1 MTQSSP
7 TYVPHPLIILALA
20 FMVGIV
26 GVQKSSLPTAPSIL
40 VTAAFSLLAVLCLSW
55 RRFLAAGVFLCLA
68 FSFAGATLTVVD
80 RHKHANDLG
89 VLLDQGA
96 VLAGE
101 PLELTGVLEQ
111 QPEAA
116 SGSFYL
122 ILRVEDLKAN
132 GNSRPVV
139 GMVSLFLPLSD
150 ELAVAAFNRLEL
162 RYGTRI
168 RALAT
173 LRREDTFRNPGGSS
187 FKESLERK
195 GLAASG
201 LIKSPFLI
209 QRLNHQNVALPLAW
223 LYNWRQRLLHEF
235 NTHFAP
241 ETAGVLNAS
250 VLGNRYF
257 LSHAASERLREGGT
271 FHVLVISGLHI
282 SFIGGLVLLLARK
295 VFARR
300 LTQFVLSAVVLWSYS
315 LAVGAEAS
323 VVRAALMF
331 TLVAFAPVVARRAAS
346 LNALGAAA
354 LVLLAL
360 RPGDLFDPSFQ
371 LTFLSVAAIVV
382 FAWPLL
388 RRMSEI
394 GSWRP
399 TRASP
404 YPPSCPRWLRVL
416 SEALFWEEK
425 KWLRE
430 LPTLNYR
437 YRLFKTPWAR
447 RLERFHLQTFLRYGF
462 AVVLVSV
469 CVQITML
476 PLLVLYFHRLS
487 ISGLVLNIGVSV
499 LMALMIFTG
508 LTVVLI
514 AQISLSAIAPLV
526 SLANGLQWLMVHGV
540 DPFTHIGIASLR
552 LPEYTGYAAA
562 VYGGF
567 FLPLVSL
574 AFGVARW
581 KPLCAPGS
589 GALDMR
595 FRRLMSLAAL
605 AQAALVAVI
614 VFHPFSASGSAGL
627 LHVDFL
633 DVGQGDAA
641 LITMPD
647 GSTLLVDGG
656 GRPEFKRTTDSD
668 SAPSF
673 VRDTRS
679 IGDAVVSEY
688 LWWRG
693 LDHVDYLLATH
704 ADADHIDGLNDI
716 ARNFRVRAALL
727 ARTPANDPEFT
738 KLAETLR
745 QESIPLQLIG
755 AGDTL
760 AFGPVQTRVLW
771 PLADD
776 NVQSRSGNNDSVVL
790 QMEFGDRKLLLLADI
805 ESKAELAL
813 LSGETRTALRAD
825 VVKVAHHGSRTSS
838 SEGFVKAVSPKIAI
852 ISVGRRSM
860 FGHPHAEVVQRWNAV
875 GAETLTTGEKGTIT
889 ITTDGRELKVT
900 RFVQ

>member
-1 MTQSSP
+1 M
-7 TYVPHPLIILALA
+7 ILAVAL
-20 FMVGIV
+20 MVGIV
-26 GVQKSSLPTAPSIL
+26 GVQKSSLPAAPL
-40 VTAAFSLLAVLCLSW
+40 VFAAAALSLLSVTCLLL
-55 RRFLAAGVFLCLA
+55 RRLLAAGAFLCLA
-68 FSFAGATLTVVD
+68 FSFAGATLAVVD
-80 RHKHANDLG
+80 QHRHSNDLG

-96 VLAGE
+96 IIAGE
-101 PLELTGVLEQ
+101 PLEFTGVLEQ

-116 SGSFYL
+116 PGSFYL

-132 GNSRPVV
+132 NGSRLVV
-139 GMVSLFLPLSD
+139 GMVSLLLPVSD
-150 ELAVAAFNRLEL
+150 ELAAGAFNRLEL

-173 LRREDTFRNPGGSS
+173 LRREDAFRNPGGSS
-187 FKESLERK
+187 FKEYLERR

-209 QRLNHQNVALPLAW
+209 QRLNDHDVWRPLAW
-223 LYNWRQRLLHEF
+223 LYDWRQRLQQEF
-235 NTHFAP
+235 STHFAP

-295 VFARR
+295 VLARR
-300 LTQFVLSAVVLWSYS
+300 LTQFALSAAVLWSYS

-354 LVLLAL
+354 LVLLSL
-360 RPGDLFDPSFQ
+360 RPGDLFEPSFQ

-388 RRMSEI
+388 QRMSEI

-399 TRASP
+399 TRASS
-404 YPPSCPRWLRVL
+404 YPPSCPHWLRVI

-437 YRLFKTPWAR
+437 YRLFKTPWSR
-447 RLERFHLQTFLRYGF
+447 RLEQCHLQTFLRYGF

-469 CVQITML
+469 CVQVTML
-476 PLLVLYFHRLS
+476 PLLVFYFHRLS

-499 LMALMIFTG
+499 LMALVIFTG

-514 AQISLSAIAPLV
+514 AQINLSAIAPLV
-526 SLANGLQWLMVHGV
+526 SLADGLQWLMVHGV
-540 DPFTHIGIASLR
+540 DPFTRLGIASLR
-552 LPEYTGYAAA
+552 LPEYTGYSAA
-562 VYGGF
+562 VYGVF
-567 FLPLVSL
+567 FVPLL
-574 AFGVARW
+574 ALAMGIAKW
-581 KPLCAPGS
+581 KPLCAPGR
-589 GALDMR
+589 GALDPR
-595 FRRLMSLAAL
+595 CRRLMILAAL
-605 AQAALVAVI
+605 AQATLVAVI
-614 VFHPFSASGSAGL
+614 VFHPFSAPASTGAL
-627 LHVDFL
+627 RVDFL

-641 LITMPD
+641 LMTMPD

-656 GRPEFKRTTDSD
+656 GRPEFKQKMDSG
-668 SAPSF
+668 SAQNF
-673 VRDTRS
+673 VRDARS

-704 ADADHIDGLNDI
+704 ADADHIDGLNDV
-716 ARNFRVRAALL
+716 ARNFGVRAALV

-760 AFGPVQTRVLW
+760 AFGAVRARVLW
-771 PLADD
+771 PGADD
-776 NVQSRSGNNDSVVL
+776 NVRSRSGNNDSVVL
-790 QMEFGDRKLLLLADI
+790 QLEFGDRKLLLLADI

-838 SEGFVKAVSPKIAI
+838 SEGFVRAASPKIAI

-860 FGHPHAEVVQRWNAV
+860 FGHPHAEVVQRWTAV
-875 GAETLTTGEKGTIT
+875 GAEILTTGEKGMIT
-889 ITTDGRELKVT
+889 ITTDGRELTVT
-900 RFVQ
+900 TFAQK